1 MTEDEMV
8 GWHHLLGSFIWV
20 DLNILINFLYF
31 GLRNSCNLARNFLY
45 SPRFGPQV
53 FGNNSDIRSSIEE
66 TRKSFTINF
75 DIYIWSGIFRY
86 Q

>member
-31 GLRNSCNLARNFLY
+31 GLRNFCSSVRDFLY
-45 SPRFGPQV
+45 RPGFGP
-53 FGNNSDIRSSIEE
+53 
-66 TRKSFTINF
+66 
-75 DIYIWSGIFRY
+75 
-86 Q
+86 